1 MKVDILF
8 SGSRGN
14 ATLVRSGSTGILI
27 DSGKSARALCNAI
40 REIGAD
46 ISCVGAVF
54 ITHEHSD
61 HTSALDVLCKKN
73 FFPVHAAGKSAHI
86 LKERN
91 SINNLVCHDE
101 IYEETV
107 GDMTVKS
114 FPVPH
119 DSAGNV
125 GYVITDKYG
134 DTLGVATD
142 IGHVTDTLR
151 EHLSK
156 CRRVIIES
164 NHDVEMLKAGPY
176 SAELKRR
183 ILSPRGHLSNEE
195 CSLLAC
201 ELADAGCEAFAL
213 AHISLD
219 NNTPDIAYSETR
231 RALDSS
237 GHARCALALTY
248 MESHTV
254 LPDGLLAEEECGF
267 EESICLK

>member
-1 MKVDILF
+1 M
-8 SGSRGN
+8 
-14 ATLVRSGSTGILI
+14 
-27 DSGKSARALCNAI
+27 
-40 REIGAD
+40 
-46 ISCVGAVF
+46 
-54 ITHEHSD
+54 
-61 HTSALDVLCKKN
+61 
-73 FFPVHAAGKSAHI
+73 
-86 LKERN
+86 
-91 SINNLVCHDE
+91 
-101 IYEETV
+101 
-107 GDMTVKS
+107 
-114 FPVPH
+114 
-119 DSAGNV
+119 
-125 GYVITDKYG
+125 
-134 DTLGVATD
+134 
-142 IGHVTDTLR
+142 
-151 EHLSK
+151 SK
-156 CRRVIIES
+156 CSR
-164 NHDVEMLKAGPY
+164 PY